1 MPDDALGVCR
11 PGPPQG
17 LQTRWRREA
26 LVLRVNGAPKAIIS
40 TCLHLG
46 GPLHQEGNKLVCAWR
61 GAEFA
66 RNDGCR
72 LKGPARA
79 DARLMVLP
87 TRIED
92 GVLTY
97 VYGE

>member
-1 MPDDALGVCR
+1 M
-11 PGPPQG
+11 
-17 LQTRWRREA
+17 
-26 LVLRVNGAPKAIIS
+26 S

-46 GPLHQEGNKLVCAWR
+46 GPLHREGNKLVCAWH
-61 GAEFA
+61 GAEFDLD
-66 RNDGCR
+66 DGHR
-72 LKGPARA
+72 LKGPARV

-92 GVLTY
+92 GVLSY